1 MIALSQTAFQMDSSG
16 RFIHLEPPDE
26 ALCARVAEHD
36 VAAFEALYERYRD
49 RVFAWAAH
57 VLGPRQAEDTTQEV
71 FALLW
76 RRAGQFNQS
85 RGQFTH
91 WFWALTRN
99 HILREL
105 RGMSR
110 QRRIQM
116 ADQIAGLISTAI
128 AEGVDVEEAAFA
140 KVDSQRA
147 LDTLGRLPPEQR
159 RVLVMSYFV
168 GLSHAAIAEELSLP
182 LGTVKKRARL
192 GMQKL
197 RQALLADAEPEEQTQ
212 QKGVRPNG

>member
-1 MIALSQTAFQMDSSG
+1 MESSG
-16 RFIHLEPPDE
+16 RFIHLEPSDE
-26 ALCARVAEHD
+26 ALCARVAERD
-36 VAAFEALYERYRD
+36 VAAFEALYERYRE
-49 RVFAWAAH
+49 RVYAWAAH

-71 FALLW
+71 FTLLW

-85 RGQFTH
+85 RGHFTH

-105 RGMSR
+105 RGVSR
-110 QRRIQM
+110 QRRVQM
-116 ADQIAGLISTAI
+116 ADEIAALISTAI

-140 KVDSQRA
+140 RVDSQRA
-147 LDTLGRLPPEQR
+147 LDTLGGLPREQR

-168 GLSHAAIAEELSLP
+168 GLSHAAIAEELRLP
-182 LGTVKKRARL
+182 LGTVKKRVRL

-197 RQALLADAEPEEQTQ
+197 RQALLADQPREEEPNQR
-212 QKGVRPNG
+212 KGAKPHE

>member
-1 MIALSQTAFQMDSSG
+1 MRSSG

-26 ALCARVAEHD
+26 ALCARVAERD
-36 VAAFEALYERYRD
+36 IAAFEALYDRYRD
-49 RVFAWAAH
+49 RVYAWAAH

-85 RGQFTH
+85 RGQFTQ

-99 HILREL
+99 YILREL
-105 RGMSR
+105 RGVSQ
-110 QRRIQM
+110 QRRLQM
-116 ADQIAGLISTAI
+116 ADQIAALLSTAI

-140 KVDSQRA
+140 RVDSHRA
-147 LDTLGRLPPEQR
+147 LEALGQLPHEQR

-168 GLSHAAIAEELSLP
+168 GLSHAAIALQLNLP

-197 RQALLADAEPEEQTQ
+197 RQALGAQAEPEEPTQ
-212 QKGVRPNG
+212 SKGGRPHE

>member
-1 MIALSQTAFQMDSSG
+1 MMGSSG
-16 RFIHLEPPDE
+16 RFIRLEPPDE
-26 ALCARVAEHD
+26 ALCARVAERD
-36 VAAFEALYERYRD
+36 VAAFEALYDRYRD
-49 RVFAWAAH
+49 RVYAWAAH
-57 VLGPRQAEDTTQEV
+57 VVGPRQAEDTTQEI

-76 RRAGQFNQS
+76 RRAGQFNQT
-85 RGQFTH
+85 RGQFTQ

-105 RGMSR
+105 RGVSQ
-110 QRRIQM
+110 QRRLEM
-116 ADQIAGLISTAI
+116 AEQIAALLSMAI

-140 KVDSQRA
+140 KVDSRRA
-147 LDTLGRLPPEQR
+147 LEALGQLPTDQR

-168 GLSHAAIAEELSLP
+168 GLSHSAIALELNLP

-197 RQALLADAEPEEQTQ
+197 RQALAAEAASEEPTEST
-212 QKGVRPNG
+212 GGSPHE

>member
-1 MIALSQTAFQMDSSG
+1 MESSG

-26 ALCARVAEHD
+26 ALCARVAERD
-36 VAAFEALYERYRD
+36 VAAFEALYDRYRD
-49 RVFAWAAH
+49 RVYAWAAH

-76 RRAGQFNQS
+76 RRAGQFNPS
-85 RGQFTH
+85 RGHFTQ

-105 RGMSR
+105 RGISR
-110 QRRIQM
+110 QKRTQI
-116 ADQIAGLISTAI
+116 ADQIAALISTAI
-128 AEGVDVEEAAFA
+128 TEGVDVEEAAFA
-140 KVDSQRA
+140 KVDSRRA
-147 LDTLGRLPPEQR
+147 LDTLGRLPPDQR

-168 GLSHAAIAEELSLP
+168 GLSHSAIAEELSLP

-197 RQALLADAEPEEQTQ
+197 RQALIADETSEEPIQHKE
-212 QKGVRPNG
+212 VRPDERR

>member
-1 MIALSQTAFQMDSSG
+1 MESSG

-26 ALCARVAEHD
+26 ALCARVAERD
-36 VAAFEALYERYRD
+36 VAAFEALYDRYRD
-49 RVFAWAAH
+49 RVYAWAAH

-76 RRAGQFNQS
+76 RRAGQFNPS
-85 RGQFTH
+85 RGQFTQ

-105 RGMSR
+105 RGISR
-110 QRRIQM
+110 QKRTQI
-116 ADQIAGLISTAI
+116 ADQIAALISTAI
-128 AEGVDVEEAAFA
+128 TEGVDVEEAAFA

-147 LDTLGRLPPEQR
+147 LDTLGRLPPDQR

-168 GLSHAAIAEELSLP
+168 GLSHSAIAEELSLP

-197 RQALLADAEPEEQTQ
+197 RQALITDETPEEAIQH
-212 QKGVRPNG
+212 KEVRPDERR

>member
-1 MIALSQTAFQMDSSG
+1 MMESSG

-26 ALCARVAEHD
+26 ALCARVAERD
-36 VAAFEALYERYRD
+36 VAAFEALYDRYRD
-49 RVFAWAAH
+49 RVYAWAAH

-76 RRAGQFNQS
+76 RRAGQFNAS
-85 RGQFTH
+85 RGQFTQ

-105 RGMSR
+105 RGISR
-110 QRRIQM
+110 QKRIQI
-116 ADQIAGLISTAI
+116 ADQIAALISTAI
-128 AEGVDVEEAAFA
+128 TEGVDVEEAAFA

-147 LDTLGRLPPEQR
+147 LDTLGRLPPDQR

-168 GLSHAAIAEELSLP
+168 GLSHSAIAEELSVP

-197 RQALLADAEPEEQTQ
+197 RQALITDETPGERIQHKE
-212 QKGVRPNG
+212 VRPDERR

>member
-1 MIALSQTAFQMDSSG
+1 MDSSKT
-16 RFIHLEPPDE
+16 FIHLEPPDE
-26 ALCARVAEHD
+26 ALCARVAERD
-36 VAAFEALYERYRD
+36 VAAFETLYGRYRD
-49 RVFAWAAH
+49 RVYAWAAH

-85 RGQFTH
+85 RGQFTQ

-105 RGMSR
+105 RGVSR
-110 QRRIQM
+110 EKRLHM
-116 ADQIAGLISTAI
+116 GDQIAALITTAI
-128 AEGVDVEEAAFA
+128 AEGVDVEEEAFA
-140 KVDSQRA
+140 RVDSQRA
-147 LDTLGRLPPEQR
+147 LDTLSRLPADQR

-168 GLSHAAIAEELSLP
+168 GLSQSAIAEELSLP
-182 LGTVKKRARL
+182 LGTVKKRVRL

-197 RQALLADAEPEEQTQ
+197 RQALMADEAPEKSAQHKEVT
-212 QKGVRPNG
+212 PNE

>member
-1 MIALSQTAFQMDSSG
+1 MTSTG

-26 ALCARVAEHD
+26 ALCARVAERD
-36 VAAFEALYERYRD
+36 VAAFEALYDRFRD

-76 RRAGQFNQS
+76 RRAGQFDQS
-85 RGQFTH
+85 RGQFTQ

-105 RGMSR
+105 RAVSQ
-110 QRRIQM
+110 QRRLQM
-116 ADQIAGLISTAI
+116 ADQIAALLTTAI
-128 AEGVDVEEAAFA
+128 NEGVDVEEAAFA
-140 KVDSQRA
+140 RVDSHRA
-147 LDTLGRLPPEQR
+147 FEALGHLPPDQR

-168 GLSHAAIAEELSLP
+168 GLSHSAIALELNLP

-197 RQALLADAEPEEQTQ
+197 RQALAADADPEEHTQ
-212 QKGVRPNG
+212 SKGGRPHE

>member
-1 MIALSQTAFQMDSSG
+1 MGSSG
-16 RFIHLEPPDE
+16 GFIHLDAPDE
-26 ALCARVAEHD
+26 ALCARVSEHD
-36 VAAFEALYERYRD
+36 VAAFEALYDRYRH
-49 RVFAWAAH
+49 RVYAWAAH

-85 RGQFTH
+85 RGQFKQ

-99 HILREL
+99 LILREL
-105 RGMSR
+105 RGVGE
-110 QRRIQM
+110 QRRLQM
-116 ADQIAGLISTAI
+116 ADQIAELLSTAI

-140 KVDSQRA
+140 KADSQRA
-147 LDTLGRLPPEQR
+147 LEALGQLPSEQR

-168 GLSHAAIAEELSLP
+168 GLSHSAIALQLNLP

-197 RQALLADAEPEEQTQ
+197 RQALIVDSEPEEPTQT
-212 QKGVRPNG
+212 KGGR

>member
-1 MIALSQTAFQMDSSG
+1 MESSG
-16 RFIHLEPPDE
+16 GWFIHPEPPDE
-26 ALCARVAEHD
+26 ALCARVAQRD

-49 RVFAWAAH
+49 RVYAWAAH
-57 VLGPRQAEDTTQEV
+57 VLGPREAEDTTQEV

-85 RGQFTH
+85 RGQFTQ

-105 RGMSR
+105 RGISR
-110 QRRIQM
+110 ERRVQM
-116 ADQIAGLISTAI
+116 ADQIAALISTAI

-147 LDTLGRLPPEQR
+147 LDTLGRLPPDQR

-168 GLSHAAIAEELSLP
+168 GLSHSAIAEELSLP
-182 LGTVKKRARL
+182 LGTVKKRVRL

-197 RQALLADAEPEEQTQ
+197 RQALIADETREEPTQ
-212 QKGVRPNG
+212 HKGVRPNE

>member
-1 MIALSQTAFQMDSSG
+1 MEPSG

-36 VAAFEALYERYRD
+36 VVAFETLYDRYRD
-49 RVFAWAAH
+49 RVYAWAAH

-85 RGQFTH
+85 RGQFTQ

-99 HILREL
+99 HILRDL
-105 RGMSR
+105 RGISR
-110 QRRIQM
+110 QRRLQM
-116 ADQIAGLISTAI
+116 ADQIAALISTAI
-128 AEGVDVEEAAFA
+128 TEGVDVEEAAFA

-147 LDTLGRLPPEQR
+147 LDALGRLPPDQR
-159 RVLVMSYFV
+159 RVLVTTYFV
-168 GLSHAAIAEELSLP
+168 GLSQSAIAEELSLP
-182 LGTVKKRARL
+182 LGTVKKRVRL
-192 GMQKL
+192 GLQKL
-197 RQALLADAEPEEQTQ
+197 RRAMNANEAAEEPTQ
-212 QKGVRPNG
+212 HKEVSPHE

>member
-1 MIALSQTAFQMDSSG
+1 MEPSG

-36 VAAFEALYERYRD
+36 VVAFETLYDRYRD
-49 RVFAWAAH
+49 RVYAWAAH

-85 RGQFTH
+85 RGQFTQ

-99 HILREL
+99 HILRDL
-105 RGMSR
+105 RGISR
-110 QRRIQM
+110 QRRLQM
-116 ADQIAGLISTAI
+116 ADQIAALISTAI
-128 AEGVDVEEAAFA
+128 TEGVDVEEAAFA

-147 LDTLGRLPPEQR
+147 LDALGRLPPDQR
-159 RVLVMSYFV
+159 RVLVMTYFV
-168 GLSHAAIAEELSLP
+168 GLSQSAIAEELSLP
-182 LGTVKKRARL
+182 LGTVKKRVRL
-192 GMQKL
+192 GLQKL
-197 RQALLADAEPEEQTQ
+197 RRAMNANEAAEEPTQ
-212 QKGVRPNG
+212 HKEVSPHE

>member
-1 MIALSQTAFQMDSSG
+1 MGSSG
-16 RFIHLEPPDE
+16 SFIRLDPPDE
-26 ALCARVAEHD
+26 ALCARVADHD
-36 VAAFEALYERYRD
+36 VAAFEAIYDRYRD
-49 RVFAWAAH
+49 RVYAWAAH

-76 RRAGQFNQS
+76 RRAGQFDES
-85 RGQFTH
+85 RGQFTQ

-105 RGMSR
+105 RGISR
-110 QRRIQM
+110 HRRLQM
-116 ADQIAGLISTAI
+116 ADQIAALLATAI
-128 AEGVDVEEAAFA
+128 EEGVDVEDAAFA
-140 KVDSQRA
+140 RVDSHRA
-147 LDTLGRLPPEQR
+147 LEALGRLPPEQR

-168 GLSHAAIAEELSLP
+168 GLSHTAIALELSLP

-197 RQALLADAEPEEQTQ
+197 RQALSPDVAAQESTN
-212 QKGVRPNG
+212 QKGARTNE

>member
-1 MIALSQTAFQMDSSG
+1 MQSSG

-26 ALCARVAEHD
+26 ALCARVAERD
-36 VAAFEALYERYRD
+36 AAAFEALYDRYRD
-49 RVFAWAAH
+49 RVYAWAAH

-76 RRAGQFNQS
+76 RRAGQFNPS
-85 RGQFTH
+85 RGQFTQ

-99 HILREL
+99 YILRDL

-110 QRRIQM
+110 QRRTQI
-116 ADQIAGLISTAI
+116 ADQIAALISTAI
-128 AEGVDVEEAAFA
+128 SEGVDVEEAVFA
-140 KVDSQRA
+140 KVDSERA

-197 RQALLADAEPEEQTQ
+197 RRALITDKTPEEPIQH
-212 QKGVRPNG
+212 KEVRPHERR

>member
-1 MIALSQTAFQMDSSG
+1 MEPSG

-26 ALCARVAEHD
+26 ALCARVAERD
-36 VAAFEALYERYRD
+36 VVAFEALYDRYRD
-49 RVFAWAAH
+49 RVYAWAAH

-85 RGQFTH
+85 RGQFTQ

-99 HILREL
+99 HILRDL
-105 RGMSR
+105 RGISR
-110 QRRIQM
+110 QRRLQM
-116 ADQIAGLISTAI
+116 ADQIAALISTAI

-147 LDTLGRLPPEQR
+147 LDALGRLP
-159 RVLVMSYFV
+159 SDH
-168 GLSHAAIAEELSLP
+168 GSW
-182 LGTVKKRARL
+182 
-192 GMQKL
+192 
-197 RQALLADAEPEEQTQ
+197 
-212 QKGVRPNG
+212 

>member
-1 MIALSQTAFQMDSSG
+1 MDSSG

-26 ALCARVAEHD
+26 ALCARVAERD
-36 VAAFEALYERYRD
+36 VAAFEALYDRYRD
-49 RVFAWAAH
+49 RVYAWAAH

-76 RRAGQFNQS
+76 RRAGQFNPS
-85 RGQFTH
+85 RGRFTQ

-105 RGMSR
+105 RGISR
-110 QRRIQM
+110 QKRIQI
-116 ADQIAGLISTAI
+116 ADQIAALISTAI

-159 RVLVMSYFV
+159 QVLVMSYFV
-168 GLSHAAIAEELSLP
+168 GLSHSAIAEELSLP

-197 RQALLADAEPEEQTQ
+197 RHALIAQETSEEPIQHKEGEA
-212 QKGVRPNG
+212 R

>member
-1 MIALSQTAFQMDSSG
+1 MESSG

-26 ALCARVAEHD
+26 ALCARVAERD
-36 VAAFEALYERYRD
+36 VAAFEALYDRYRD
-49 RVFAWAAH
+49 RVYAWAAH

-76 RRAGQFNQS
+76 RRAGQFNAS
-85 RGQFTH
+85 RGQFTQ

-105 RGMSR
+105 RGISR
-110 QRRIQM
+110 QKRIQI
-116 ADQIAGLISTAI
+116 ADQIAALISTAI
-128 AEGVDVEEAAFA
+128 TEGVDVEEAAFA

-147 LDTLGRLPPEQR
+147 LDTLGRLPPDQR

-168 GLSHAAIAEELSLP
+168 GLSHSAIAEELSVP

-197 RQALLADAEPEEQTQ
+197 RQALITDETPGERIQHKE
-212 QKGVRPNG
+212 VRPDERR

>member
-1 MIALSQTAFQMDSSG
+1 MGYSG
-16 RFIHLEPPDE
+16 RFINLEPTDE
-26 ALCARVAEHD
+26 ALCARVAAHD
-36 VAAFEALYERYRD
+36 VAAFEALYDRFRD
-49 RVFAWAAH
+49 RVYAWAAH
-57 VLGPRQAEDTTQEV
+57 VLGPRHAEDTTQEV

-85 RGQFTH
+85 RGQFTQ

-105 RGMSR
+105 RGVSR
-110 QRRIQM
+110 QRRFQM
-116 ADQIAGLISTAI
+116 ADQIAALLATAI

-140 KVDSQRA
+140 KVDSDRA
-147 LDTLGRLPPEQR
+147 LEALGRLPPDQR
-159 RVLVMSYFV
+159 RVLVMTYFV
-168 GLSHAAIAEELSLP
+168 GLSHSAIALELNVP

-197 RQALLADAEPEEQTQ
+197 RKALTAEAEPEEARHS
-212 QKGVRPNG
+212 KGGSPHE

>member
-1 MIALSQTAFQMDSSG
+1 MESSG

-26 ALCARVAEHD
+26 ALCARVAERD
-36 VAAFEALYERYRD
+36 VAAFESLYDRYRD
-49 RVFAWAAH
+49 RVYAWAAH
-57 VLGPRQAEDTTQEV
+57 VLGPREAEDTTQEV
-71 FALLW
+71 FVLLW
-76 RRAGQFNQS
+76 RRAGQFNPS
-85 RGQFTH
+85 RGQFTQ

-99 HILREL
+99 HIMREL
-105 RGMSR
+105 RGLSR
-110 QRRIQM
+110 QKRIQI
-116 ADQIAGLISTAI
+116 ADQIAALISTAI

-147 LDTLGRLPPEQR
+147 LDTLGRLPPDQR

-168 GLSHAAIAEELSLP
+168 GLSHSAIAEELSLP

-197 RQALLADAEPEEQTQ
+197 RQALIADEMSEEPIQHKE
-212 QKGVRPNG
+212 VRPDERR